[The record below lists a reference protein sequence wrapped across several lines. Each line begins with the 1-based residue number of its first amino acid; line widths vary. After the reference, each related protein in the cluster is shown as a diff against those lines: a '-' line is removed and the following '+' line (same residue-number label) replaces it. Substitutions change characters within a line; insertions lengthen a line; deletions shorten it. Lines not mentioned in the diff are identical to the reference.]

1 MKWLERL
8 VGTPMAAPESA
19 RLRAMRLVWMALLF
33 GTAVVILGIPLLKAL
48 LLPSQIGL
56 LSAVLIALSVGQSWL
71 YLSTKKRL
79 DDAYVDQLA
88 ARRRAEEEPA

>member
-1 MKWLERL
+1 MKWLEPL

-19 RLRAMRLVWMALLF
+19 WLRTMRLVWMALLF
-33 GTAVVILGIPLLKAL
+33 ATAAVILGIPLLKAL

-56 LSAVLIALSVGQSWL
+56 LSAALIALSIIHSWL

-79 DDAYVDQLA
+79 DDAYADQLV